1 MIDFSK
7 YQFDENS
14 VKYDGA
20 HLSKRDL
27 SSHIRN
33 AYNVYCE
40 LIGVYLPS
48 VLPSDIYYNIIVYK
62 HLAASI
68 KFYVDFILDY
78 RK

>member
-1 MIDFSK
+1 MVEFSK
-7 YQFDENS
+7 YQFQKNS
-14 VKYDGA
+14 VKYDGVY
-20 HLSKRDL
+20 LSKRDL

-40 LIGVYLPS
+40 LIGEYFPS

-62 HLAASI
+62 CLAASL
-68 KFYVDFILDY
+68 KYYVQFILDY